1 MCIVVT
7 YCEYYAHR
15 FPKKFVQ
22 IVHPLSTIFV
32 VGTIVFFFWMQM
44 FLIAPQVYNDFGYKL
59 LWIVV
64 IFIMHNILGNWI
76 ACYRTNS
83 SVEILPKESQVP
95 VPEKEHLWRFC
106 DTCNKLM
113 PPRSW
118 HCALCNCCI
127 LRRDHHC
134 IFMATCIGL
143 NNQRYFI
150 WFAFYSTFALIL
162 SFATFV
168 IYFARVGCSTLL
180 SPDIFVILLLNCI
193 CGVQRDRSKE
203 SLFQT
208 TVFLFN
214 IVVLL
219 IPGSML
225 AYQIQILWRNSCY
238 YKINDSAYDL
248 GFLKNCKLILGQRGL
263 WTFLSPFLKSP
274 LPHDGTKWEMM
285 PQSN

>member
-7 YCEYYAHR
+7 FCEYYAKR

-32 VGTIVFFFWMQM
+32 LAAIVFFLWMQM
-44 FLIAPQVYNDFGYKL
+44 FLIAPQVYEDVGYKVY
-59 LWIVV
+59 WILA
-64 IFIMHNILGNWI
+64 IFIMHNILGNWV
-76 ACYRTNS
+76 ACYKTTS
-83 SVEILPKESQVP
+83 SVESLPKESQIP
-95 VPEKEHLWRFC
+95 VPEEEHLWRFC
-106 DTCNKLM
+106 DTCKKLM

-118 HCALCNCCI
+118 HCGLCNCCI

-150 WFAFYSTFALIL
+150 WFAFYSTFGLIL
-162 SFATFV
+162 SLVTFCL
-168 IYFARVGCSTLL
+168 YFARVGCSILFYPDLL
-180 SPDIFVILLLNCI
+180 GIVLLDSI

-208 TVFLFN
+208 SAFILN
-214 IVVLL
+214 ICVCL
-219 IPGSML
+219 IPGTML
-225 AYQIQILWRNSCY
+225 AYQILILWRNSCY

-248 GFLKNCKLILGQRGL
+248 GFLKNCKHIMGGRGL
-263 WTFLSPFLKSP
+263 WTFLSPFLKSS
-274 LPHDGTKWEMM
+274 LTHDGTMWQMQ
-285 PQSN
+285 PQSC